1 MWRELWAEHKGKLIG
16 LGFGL
21 LHGFL
26 YLIVGFWDMLF
37 FGLLLLIGYGVGKRI
52 DSGQPIVNWEPLLN
66 WLNERWR
73 PFK

>member
-1 MWRELWAEHKGKLIG
+1 MWRELWTGHRGKLIG
-16 LGFGL
+16 VCAGL

-37 FGLLLLIGYGVGKRI
+37 FGLLLLIGYTVGRRV
-52 DSGQPIVNWEPLLN
+52 DSGQPIVNWEPLLA